1 MGDGGCSGVRASVSG
16 VVCRL
21 CVRLVTG
28 WGRTESW
35 DGGTAVDTADDIAQ
49 VGAPSA
55 KRIKTDGATVGSP
68 SKRKRLEEEG
78 LVLLESATDRME
90 DVDVIEID

>member
-1 MGDGGCSGVRASVSG
+1 MEGPPLILPTTLPKPPFTLRPSTPPVASS
-16 VVCRL
+16 RK
-21 CVRLVTG
+21 R
-28 WGRTESW
+28 SAP
-35 DGGTAVDTADDIAQ
+35 DDDITE
-49 VGAPSA
+49 VDAPSA

-68 SKRKRLEEEG
+68 SKRKRVEDEG

>member
-1 MGDGGCSGVRASVSG
+1 MILPTTLPKPPFTLRPSTPSVAPS
-16 VVCRL
+16 RK
-21 CVRLVTG
+21 R
-28 WGRTESW
+28 SAP
-35 DGGTAVDTADDIAQ
+35 DDDIAE
-49 VGAPSA
+49 VDAPSA